1 MTHGGLYGKI
11 FLPMQMKR
19 SVTIITI
26 GLILIFRLRN
36 KDRQFTKIEVN
47 GKLSNILLFPVAIYG
62 ETTIM
67 SMIVCISC
75 EILFVLSMFLMYV
88 LKVDKLFVCFFW
100 GVFQIF
106 FVFIGAGVESLAE
119 CKIQEK
125 KGQKIFWF
133 LFGIIMI
140 VAPTI
145 WMASQIRE
153 FLEVI

>member
-1 MTHGGLYGKI
+1 MEN
-11 FLPMQMKR
+11 R
-19 SVTIITI
+19 SIITFTIITI

-47 GKLSNILLFPVAIYG
+47 GKLSNILLFLVAIYG

-140 VAPTI
+140 VAADYLDGITDTRI
-145 WMASQIRE
+145 FGGNIMEQKE
-153 FLEVI
+153 FVF

>member
-1 MTHGGLYGKI
+1 MEN
-11 FLPMQMKR
+11 R
-19 SVTIITI
+19 SIITFTIITI

-100 GVFQIF
+100 GVFQILSHWQNAKYKRKKGRKF
-106 FVFIGAGVESLAE
+106 FGFYLESL
-119 CKIQEK
+119 
-125 KGQKIFWF
+125 
-133 LFGIIMI
+133 
-140 VAPTI
+140 
-145 WMASQIRE
+145 
-153 FLEVI
+153 